1 MMRDIAPD
9 RQGAGFTA
17 PLLVLAL
24 GVVLGILVSILAG
37 LELRWITY
45 GAGTLVLGLVFAMV
59 RDREGLLWG
68 LFILSLQ
75 LDVSVRFMHGHAG
88 SGGIAFPL
96 PALAATAL
104 VAYYMFSGRIYELA
118 PVRWGGPLRWP
129 IAALFLSM
137 IAAALMSNEHFLGAT
152 AILTQAQLYLIYWI
166 ILNRVSTEQRFRS
179 LIILLVAS
187 LVIQSTVYFVQTALG
202 VTFTLTGDTREM
214 LLTRHGG
221 TVATGPHGV
230 CNFILPPL
238 LIAIAF
244 VLATERW
251 SRFVRGSFGIAA
263 IMGVVALVLTLTR
276 AAWAAF
282 VLGVLWIA
290 FFGYLRGIIS
300 TRRLAALA
308 LVITVAVVTAAPL
321 IVARLEGAPL
331 EKSYNER
338 AALMRMAVE
347 VIRMHPGF
355 GVGPG
360 AYASTYRQYISPEL
374 GGYWQSTVH
383 NHYLLRA
390 AEAGI
395 PGAVA
400 FVAVM
405 LAGLAQAMRLAR
417 SPHPWFRAFGLAAGA
432 SIAGAAFDMYWDMWT
447 FFTTQSMFW
456 AILGTLG
463 AVEALDKRPA
473 ESKPLATRNVRRS
486 PRPTHA

>member
-1 MMRDIAPD
+1 
-9 RQGAGFTA
+9 
-17 PLLVLAL
+17 VLAL

-282 VLGVLWIA
+282 VLGCCGSRSSAIC
-290 FFGYLRGIIS
+290 
-300 TRRLAALA
+300 AA
-308 LVITVAVVTAAPL
+308 
-321 IVARLEGAPL
+321 
-331 EKSYNER
+331 SYPR
-338 AALMRMAVE
+338 A
-347 VIRMHPGF
+347 G
-355 GVGPG
+355 
-360 AYASTYRQYISPEL
+360 
-374 GGYWQSTVH
+374 WQ
-383 NHYLLRA
+383 RW
-390 AEAGI
+390 
-395 PGAVA
+395 
-400 FVAVM
+400 
-405 LAGLAQAMRLAR
+405 R
-417 SPHPWFRAFGLAAGA
+417 
-432 SIAGAAFDMYWDMWT
+432 
-447 FFTTQSMFW
+447 
-456 AILGTLG
+456 
-463 AVEALDKRPA
+463 
-473 ESKPLATRNVRRS
+473 
-486 PRPTHA
+486 